1 MNRQRLILFILLV
14 LLVAAVLWSYFSY
27 PHLKT
32 VSPLKYP
39 PGSHLK
45 AEKTR
50 PPLVN
55 AKPRASV
62 VEGRS
67 LRLDLLNREQPAF
80 KGYRRDIF
88 KPVFIDE
95 LKVMKQM
102 ASAVKP
108 ALPPAQ
114 VPKSAP
120 APTPVPVVAAAGT
133 APRELA
139 RFTFLGFL
147 KKNNHKTIFL
157 AKDKDII
164 LVKKGET
171 FAGRYQAAS
180 ITDQA
185 LTILVT
191 DTGEEIVI
199 PLIENR
205 PLSMATK

>member
-1 MNRQRLILFILLV
+1 MSRQRLILFIMLI
-14 LLVAAVLWSYFSY
+14 LLVAALIWSYLSY
-27 PHLKT
+27 PRLKT
-32 VSPLKYP
+32 VSPMKYP

-45 AEKTR
+45 AEKKR
-50 PPLVN
+50 QPLVK
-55 AKPRASV
+55 AASA

-67 LRLDLLNREQPAF
+67 LRLDLLNKEQTSF

-102 ASAVKP
+102 ASVAKP
-108 ALPPAQ
+108 ALPP
-114 VPKSAP
+114 PP
-120 APTPVPVVAAAGT
+120 APKTAPVPPVPTAATGT

-147 KKNNHKTIFL
+147 KKNNQKTIFL

-205 PLSMATK
+205 PLSMASK